1 MARAVLFDGVKC
13 VACRGCEDACKK
25 KYNLPPIELTGT
37 TDVDLPAENTSAAK
51 TYTQPPELSAYTW
64 IKVRTTWVPDHNGG
78 DQQLKILRKC
88 MHCVHPTCVAAC
100 PVGALHKDDNGAT
113 VYDDKKCIGCRFCML
128 ACPFGVPTF
137 EWDKPISYIRKCIF
151 CPDLLAEGKPPAC
164 VDTCAKRKFFAI
176 ITGEREELLA
186 VARKRIADGKGKVKL
201 NDGTVRDQYV
211 DHIYGEKEVGG
222 TNWIFISPEPFEMSG
237 LRTYDSK
244 VLPANFEQYKKDYWA
259 GKNKSWGGNW
269 GVLTNKLGTEP
280 VATNAEH
287 AMEAVPIVLPSV
299 AIIMSGLYWVFNR
312 KDKLSQENALK
323 KGGKGVTK

>member
-37 TDVDLPAENTSAAK
+37 TDVDLPAEPTSSNK
-51 TYTQPPELSAYTW
+51 SYTRPAELSATTW
-64 IKVRTTWVPDHNGG
+64 IKVRTSWIPDPKGG
-78 DQQLKILRKC
+78 GQEQQLKILRKC
-88 MHCVHPTCVAAC
+88 MHCVHPSCVAAC

-128 ACPFGVPTF
+128 ACPFGIPTF

-164 VDTCAKRKFFAI
+164 VETCEKRKFFAI
-176 ITGEREELLA
+176 ITGDREEMLA
-186 VARKRIADGKGKVKL
+186 IARKRINDGKGKGKYS
-201 NDGTVRDQYV
+201 DGSARDLYV

-222 TNWIFISPEPFEMSG
+222 TNWISISPEPFELSG
-237 LRTYDSK
+237 LRTYNSTI
-244 VLPANFEQYKKDYWA
+244 LPANFKDKY
-259 GKNKSWGGNW
+259 WGGNW
-269 GVLTNKLGTEP
+269 GDLTNKLGTEA
-280 VATNAEH
+280 VATDAEH
-287 AMEAVPIVLPSV
+287 AMQAVPIVLPSV
-299 AIIMSGLYWVFNR
+299 AIIMSGLYWVFQR